1 VFVLGSRNVLYSHLA
16 DDAEF
21 YAAAAMTGDEVAV
34 ASRTGYI
41 YLLDAGT
48 REIRHVT
55 DIRQDISCI
64 SWDKARGLLWIGG
77 ESGSL
82 GYMPMIPSNLQCGEY
97 KLLK

>member
-1 VFVLGSRNVLYSHLA
+1 VLYSHLA

-41 YLLDAGT
+41 YSLDAGT

-55 DIRQDISCI
+55 DVRREISCI
-64 SWDKARGLLWIGG
+64 SWDKERDLLWIGG
-77 ESGSL
+77 DAGSL
-82 GYMPMIPSNLQCGEY
+82 GYVPCQTL
-97 KLLK
+97 